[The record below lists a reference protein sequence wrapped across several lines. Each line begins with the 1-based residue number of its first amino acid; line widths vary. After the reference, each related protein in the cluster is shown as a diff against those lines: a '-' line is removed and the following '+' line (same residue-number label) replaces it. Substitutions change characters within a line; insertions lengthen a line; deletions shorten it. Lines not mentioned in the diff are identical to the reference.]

1 MITKK
6 APFDAVENINNTVIT
21 NCKTRI
27 GDLEKQMQA
36 AWRTPL
42 ADFVAWNSLNT
53 AYNTLYK
60 RAAEVDPTVG
70 VENLEAD
77 AEGNADASI
86 YDLSGRKLNNAGNK
100 GVYIING
107 KKVIK

>member
-1 MITKK
+1 
-6 APFDAVENINNTVIT
+6 
-21 NCKTRI
+21 
-27 GDLEKQMQA
+27 
-36 AWRTPL
+36 
-42 ADFVAWNSLNT
+42 
-53 AYNTLYK
+53 
-60 RAAEVDPTVG
+60 